1 MLWYGRNLLHDGRV
15 DSFEAQQAR
24 YDAVTLDDVMQALE
38 DTFGAEKR
46 GVAVVGDVNA
56 PLPL

>member
-1 MLWYGRNLLHDGRV
+1 MTAAWTVSRR
-15 DSFEAQQAR
+15 SRR